1 MMRLAATLTASA
13 SMLLWASP
21 PTRADAAD
29 APYHLERLVALGTP
43 DRWDYVYADSDTHR
57 VFVAHGDRVT
67 VVDGSSGHLVGEIA
81 GLAGGAHGIALVAAV
96 GRGYTDDGHAGIAA
110 SFDLGTLQIQH
121 RMQAGA
127 DADGIVFDPIS
138 GHVFVIDGEPGT
150 VTVIDPR
157 TDTVLAAAS
166 LGSRLEFGVAGGDG
180 KLYVNS
186 VEKHEIVRLDTR
198 SNAVDAHWPMP
209 ACERPH
215 GLAIDPMRHL
225 LFAGCANSTL
235 SVVDTGS
242 GSVVAN
248 VPIGLGND
256 AVAFDPRR
264 NLIFSPNGQ
273 DGTLS
278 IIRERGPKQFEPVA
292 TLPTARSARTIAIDV
307 STGRLYLVAADID
320 PTPPDP
326 SSTST
331 GGARPRY
338 LPGSLKLLILAPQHQ
353 R

>member
-1 MMRLAATLTASA
+1 MLRLAATLTIAAS
-13 SMLLWASP
+13 LPLWAP
-21 PTRADAAD
+21 LPTRADAAE
-29 APYHLERLVALGTP
+29 APYRLERTVPLGAP
-43 DRWDYVYADSDTHR
+43 DRWDYVYADADSHR

-67 VVDGSSGHLVGEIA
+67 VVDGVSGRIVGDIA
-81 GLAGGAHGIALVAAV
+81 ELSGGTHGIAIVA
-96 GRGYTDDGHAGIAA
+96 GLDRGYTDDGRAGIAA

-121 RMQAGA
+121 RIPAGA
-127 DADGIVFDPIS
+127 DADGIVFDPVS
-138 GHVFVIDGEPGT
+138 GHLFVIDGEPGT

-157 TDTVLAAAS
+157 TDTVLATAV

-186 VEKHEIVRLDTR
+186 VEQHEIVRLDTR
-198 SNAVDAHWPMP
+198 TNAVDAHWPMP

-215 GLAIDPMRHL
+215 GLAIDPLRHL

-235 SVVDTGS
+235 SVVDTTS
-242 GSVVAN
+242 GSVIAN

-264 NLIFSPNGQ
+264 RLVFSPNGQ

-278 IIRERGPKQFEPVA
+278 IIRERGPKRFETVA
-292 TLPTARSARTIAIDV
+292 TLPTERSARTIAIDV

-320 PTPPDP
+320 PSPPDP
-326 SSTST
+326 AAT
-331 GGARPRY
+331 GRARPRY
-338 LPGSLKLLILAPQHQ
+338 LPGSLKLLILAPQRQ

>member
-1 MMRLAATLTASA
+1 
-13 SMLLWASP
+13 MLLWAAPS
-21 PTRADAAD
+21 TAVAAAD
-29 APYHLERLVALGTP
+29 APYRLERTVPLGAP
-43 DRWDYVYADSDTHR
+43 DRWDYLYADANSHR

-67 VVDGSSGHLVGEIA
+67 VVDGNSGHIVGDIA
-81 GLAGGAHGIALVAAV
+81 GLDGGTHGIAIIAALD
-96 GRGYTDDGHAGIAA
+96 RGYTDDGRAGIAA
-110 SFDLGTLQIQH
+110 SFNLDTLQIQH
-121 RMQAGA
+121 RVQAGA
-127 DADGIVFDPIS
+127 DADGIVFDPAS

-157 TDTVLAAAS
+157 TDAVLVAAS

-198 SNAVDAHWPMP
+198 TNAVDAHWPMP
-209 ACERPH
+209 GCERPH
-215 GLAIDPMRHL
+215 GLATDPLRHL
-225 LFAGCANSTL
+225 LFAGCANGTL
-235 SVVDTGS
+235 SVVDTGT

-264 NLIFSPNGQ
+264 RLIFSPNGQ

-278 IIRERGPKQFEPVA
+278 IIRERSARQFETVA
-292 TLPTARSARTIAIDV
+292 TMATARSARTIAIDA
-307 STGRLYLVAADID
+307 STGRLFLVAADID
-320 PTPPDP
+320 PSPPDP
-326 SSTST
+326 AAT
-331 GGARPRY
+331 GRTRPRY
-338 LPGSLKLLILAPQHQ
+338 LPGSLKLLVLAPQPP